1 MPAAQAPLPSGPET
15 SFRHFVENCEWK
27 RCFGERVKTC
37 GRVLWSM
44 TCERRFHA
52 VLHGVITIANEAMN
66 NKAFRRSI
74 GMGDYSFLPHHPT
87 IAVAQY
93 FTAMLCGECDIVKL
107 LVATH
112 HCRTWEELA
121 ALSPFCVVAY
131 RRQLVQAAVEQ
142 ELRNFLKG
150 TTSPACFAGLGDPSA
165 PRWWRQE
172 VGDLFVH
179 CCQGF
184 LDRGHALP
192 LSYRTGRDAASLWTH
207 GVLSPTWEPVHR
219 VWYFAHD
226 GDTHD
231 VECSHGAHNNYTHSL
246 NRLELFTARAINLRA
261 RTITQEACHMSA
273 ARPMTVSRD
282 TTGALVAQSTAVTP
296 GLRRANSIAKD
307 AAGTKRR
314 PPATPQRTGAPGCS
328 SRTRPHKGG
337 LQLYHKVRC
346 VLDRDLGIQYPFRK
360 ISKEFWKIVRDA
372 WTGQLTAAERAEY
385 EAIVDDE
392 SETAASE
399 RLAALAGLNI
409 TAVAP
414 LVSADHV
421 RHPGSEP
428 IAIQAADSPPGVSD
442 AIVAA
447 GPVVQTASAALGQL
461 VVVDGTAYVPD
472 GSDHSLCLDIGGR
485 SPVAIPSAETGT
497 IQPMVLAKY
506 TARVAADLA
515 DAQGT
520 PPLPSKAGTLR
531 DHAARFKAA
540 VNLNIAR
547 ARPVMPKVIARPAV
561 CSRYLCSHRC
571 HPHSWAI
578 ATQLRKFVHKHTKAT
593 AASTPAVN
601 LEWAFV
607 LRAVPCGAGPI
618 VWHVG
623 QGVSSSR
630 DDITSCMHV
639 CVCVSLDVRACVHVC
654 AQPCVCV
661 CVCVRAHVPVCALR
675 AHVSVCV
682 CVCTC
687 GCMCV
692 CARVCGHACVR
703 VGEGELY
710 SGLM

>member
-1 MPAAQAPLPSGPET
+1 
-15 SFRHFVENCEWK
+15 
-27 RCFGERVKTC
+27 
-37 GRVLWSM
+37 
-44 TCERRFHA
+44 
-52 VLHGVITIANEAMN
+52 
-66 NKAFRRSI
+66 
-74 GMGDYSFLPHHPT
+74 
-87 IAVAQY
+87 
-93 FTAMLCGECDIVKL
+93 
-107 LVATH
+107 
-112 HCRTWEELA
+112 
-121 ALSPFCVVAY
+121 
-131 RRQLVQAAVEQ
+131 
-142 ELRNFLKG
+142 
-150 TTSPACFAGLGDPSA
+150 
-165 PRWWRQE
+165 
-172 VGDLFVH
+172 
-179 CCQGF
+179 
-184 LDRGHALP
+184 
-192 LSYRTGRDAASLWTH
+192 
-207 GVLSPTWEPVHR
+207 
-219 VWYFAHD
+219 
-226 GDTHD
+226 
-231 VECSHGAHNNYTHSL
+231 
-246 NRLELFTARAINLRA
+246 
-261 RTITQEACHMSA
+261 MSA

-296 GLRRANSIAKD
+296 GLRRANGIAKD

-485 SPVAIPSAETGT
+485 SPVVIPSAETGA

-547 ARPVMPKVIARPAV
+547 ARPVMPKAIARPAV

-639 CVCVSLDVRACVHVC
+639 CVCVCLRVCVCVCVCVCVSLDVRACVHVC

-661 CVCVRAHVPVCALR
+661 CVRAHVPVCVLVH
-675 AHVSVCV
+675 AHVSVCVCV

-692 CARVCGHACVR
+692 CARVCAGTRACAWVR
-703 VGEGELY
+703 ESYIAVLC
-710 SGLM
+710 SDGLPRYPSPADFCKHSPASIRNTRMVETRAV